1 MCIIALMNNATT
13 EARTIDLGNGESLT
27 RGVFRNQDGTF
38 LALGFTA
45 SKVFKTEKGA
55 VAWLAKRGA

>member
-1 MCIIALMNNATT
+1 MNTT
-13 EARTIDLGNGESLT
+13 ETRTIDLGNGESLT
-27 RGVFRNQDGTF
+27 RGVFRNPDGTF

-55 VAWLAKRGA
+55 LAWLAKRGA

>member
-1 MCIIALMNNATT
+1 MT
-13 EARTIDLGNGESLT
+13 EKLETRTIDLGNGESLT
-27 RGVFRNQDGTF
+27 RGVFKNDNGTF

-55 VAWLAKRGA
+55 IAWLKKRGA